1 MKILK
6 LNFSK
11 LHEVLSKDTLQT
23 ANEFEKFDEK
33 RKIDLISEC
42 IYTESTKDQP
52 QSFYSNQIII
62 EQL

>member
-1 MKILK
+1 MKILT

-11 LHEVLSKDTLQT
+11 LQEVLSKDTLPT
-23 ANEFEKFDEK
+23 ANEFEKFNEK
-33 RKIDLISEC
+33 RKLDLINEC
-42 IYTESTKDQP
+42 IDRESTKDQP

>member
-1 MKILK
+1 MKILT

-11 LHEVLSKDTLQT
+11 LQEVLSKDTLPT
-23 ANEFEKFDEK
+23 ANEFEKFVEK
-33 RKIDLISEC
+33 RKIDLINDC
-42 IYTESTKDQP
+42 IETENTKDQP